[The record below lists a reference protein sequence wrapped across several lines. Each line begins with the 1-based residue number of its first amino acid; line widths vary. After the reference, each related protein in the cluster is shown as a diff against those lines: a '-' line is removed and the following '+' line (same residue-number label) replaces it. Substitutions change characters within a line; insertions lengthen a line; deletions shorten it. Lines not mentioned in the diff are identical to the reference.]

1 MTTHAPPEPRWM
13 SLPELAAA
21 TGLTPAQI
29 SQFVPATPTPEGP
42 RFNPHQTALARVVRN
57 LTDAGAPA
65 AAIHTAV
72 TDLNQRPYAD
82 VLAAADKHPTRP
94 RSSSRGKWIALAAG
108 AIAALLIAG
117 LIGGAIG
124 ATTNRHDQATP
135 SAAAPQTITV
145 TQPLNPAI
153 PTTPDPICAE
163 WAPINDNYRQKRTEW
178 VKTDPKVP
186 AAEWSPEDRQLNMAV
201 IPVLQQEA
209 AELRRLAGKA
219 TDPVLRAMLQLE
231 AEYQSAFADRLPNY
245 TPPEDQRLWVAVTDF
260 SNAINSL
267 CSAVVPR

>member
-1 MTTHAPPEPRWM
+1 MTAHAPPEPRWM
-13 SLPELAAA
+13 SPPELAAV

-42 RFNPHQTALARVVRN
+42 RYNQHQTAIARVVRN
-57 LTDAGAPA
+57 LTDVAAPE

-72 TDLNQRPYAD
+72 ADLNQRPYAA
-82 VLAAADKHPTRP
+82 VLAAADKHPARP
-94 RSSSRGKWIALAAG
+94 RRSSRGKWIALAAG
-108 AIAALLIAG
+108 ATAALLTAG

-124 ATTNRHDQATP
+124 ATTNSHDQTP
-135 SAAAPQTITV
+135 PAAAPQTVTV
-145 TQPLNPAI
+145 TEPLHPTI
-153 PTTPDPICAE
+153 PTTPDAVCAE

-186 AAEWSPEDRQLNMAV
+186 AAEWSPEDRRLNMAV

-209 AELRRLAGKA
+209 VELRRLADK
-219 TDPVLRAMLQLE
+219 TSDPVLRAMLQLE
-231 AEYQSAFADRLPNY
+231 AEYQLAFADRLPNY

-260 SNAINSL
+260 SDAVNSL